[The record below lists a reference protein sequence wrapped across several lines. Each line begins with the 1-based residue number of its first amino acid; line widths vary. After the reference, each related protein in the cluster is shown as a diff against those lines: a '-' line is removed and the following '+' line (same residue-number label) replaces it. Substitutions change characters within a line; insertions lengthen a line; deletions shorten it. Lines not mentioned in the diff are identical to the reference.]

1 MPFFRTR
8 RNSTYLVLLTPQEFY
23 SEHQTLTKKLL
34 KQIHSW
40 HRERSKRETA
50 KLEKEKRERLQA
62 LKMQDEDGYRRLLA
76 NAKNQRL
83 ETLLGKTDAYM
94 AKIKGLLAKR
104 KDEDRPGSGASGV
117 SSDRNQ
123 LYFDTAHSVA
133 EEVKQ
138 PTILTGGDLK
148 TYQMIGLKWL
158 VSLYNNRLNGILA
171 DEMGLGKTI
180 QVWITQISPFYTN
193 FPDPS
198 RRFRLSA
205 TCTSSKTIPD
215 RTWSLSLARWWTT
228 GRLSWTSGH
237 PVLFTLT
244 TLARPSAAGS
254 S

>member
-1 MPFFRTR
+1 
-8 RNSTYLVLLTPQEFY
+8 
-23 SEHQTLTKKLL
+23 
-34 KQIHSW
+34 
-40 HRERSKRETA
+40 
-50 KLEKEKRERLQA
+50 
-62 LKMQDEDGYRRLLA
+62 MQDEDGYRRLLA

-104 KDEDRPGSGASGV
+104 KDEDHPGGGASGV

-180 QVWITQISPFYTN
+180 QVCSSDLTSQDYLTDLLLTRVQRQSRTAPGRC
-193 FPDPS
+193 PS
-198 RRFRLSA
+198 H
-205 TCTSSKTIPD
+205 C
-215 RTWSLSLARWWTT
+215 
-228 GRLSWTSGH
+228 GRQLED
-237 PVLFTLT
+237 
-244 TLARPSAAGS
+244 
-254 S
+254 